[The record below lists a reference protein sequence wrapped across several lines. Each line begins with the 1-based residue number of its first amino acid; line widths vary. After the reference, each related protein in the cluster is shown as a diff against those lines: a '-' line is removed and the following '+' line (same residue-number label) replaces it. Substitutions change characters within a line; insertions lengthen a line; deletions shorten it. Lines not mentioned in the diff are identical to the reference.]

1 MRVQPGEKNLPAMQ
15 PIHVAEDAGIFA
27 DRIVAFQGRGYIKPY
42 APFLLESSGGLCF
55 AYVKDYGDGRVFSGD
70 LPKYLLSSRYSLSR
84 LHDINSTPFPCWLS
98 DDLEHSTN
106 VQMRL
111 ATDSEIIA
119 IAKAV
124 DSGQAKFEARECIE
138 RTNEIF
144 KNVLNSSDRS

>member
-1 MRVQPGEKNLPAMQ
+1 MQ

-55 AYVKDYGDGRVFSGD
+55 AYVKDYGDGRACSGGGGRVFSGD

-84 LHDINSTPFPCWLS
+84 LHDINSAPFPCWLS

-111 ATDSEIIA
+111 ATDSEIME

-124 DSGQAKFEARECIE
+124 NSGQAKFESHECSE
-138 RTNEIF
+138 RINEIF
-144 KNVLNSSDRS
+144 KNVLNSSN